1 MVGTK
6 RNSKAFGAMS
16 KSNRRLRYLAS
27 LLHKCQIVKG
37 GIISL
42 PKARTDRAW
51 SDDPIFDMYLE
62 DQHRKRKEMGED
74 AWENYM
80 EERMMDEDAWY

>member
-27 LLHKCQIVKG
+27 LLHKCQIVKD
-37 GIISL
+37 GIIPR
-42 PKARTDRAW
+42 PKART
-51 SDDPIFDMYLE
+51 I
-62 DQHRKRKEMGED
+62 
-74 AWENYM
+74 
-80 EERMMDEDAWY
+80 ERGVMTQSSTCILRTNTGKGKKWGKMLGRIIWKNE